1 MPQTDAHDRG
11 ASDER
16 ARRVALRAWAT
27 VGCLL
32 AVWLASRALVI
43 VWPAVELLIVGVVV
57 GFVCSPITNWLEGRG
72 VGRALAALASLL
84 LVLLVASLVFV
95 LLGPPFMSQLLEVLQ
110 RTPVYVSQL
119 RATMGRFW
127 ESFGSDKTVEVQQS
141 LDQFVTAISNL
152 GLNTSSELV
161 ERLSSGIVRNA
172 VSAVGGLFTLFLGL
186 VLGYWFAKDYP
197 RIARELMVI
206 AGPAHGRD
214 ISVLLAVMSRSVGGY
229 MRGVTVTSLVGG
241 LLAFVGYALM
251 GHPYAG
257 LMAIAMGVFHFVPV
271 VGPWIASALVVLLA
285 LSVSPVLALEALL
298 VSVVVQNLT
307 DNVVSPLVMQSSV
320 KVHPALSLLGIVI
333 GNALG
338 GVLGMALAIPL
349 TAAARSVFVYFFE
362 SKSGR
367 QLVSYDGALFRSTP
381 FRDEEGR
388 IEPSFDA
395 LDDDRFFESTRLVS
409 PEGLHAVRPEPRPDA
424 TGVGLGARV
433 QNVAR
438 RAMRGRSGADGE
450 EK

>member
-1 MPQTDAHDRG
+1 
-11 ASDER
+11 
-16 ARRVALRAWAT
+16 
-27 VGCLL
+27 
-32 AVWLASRALVI
+32 
-43 VWPAVELLIVGVVV
+43 
-57 GFVCSPITNWLEGRG
+57 
-72 VGRALAALASLL
+72 
-84 LVLLVASLVFV
+84 
-95 LLGPPFMSQLLEVLQ
+95 MSQLLEVLQ

-119 RATMGRFW
+119 RATMGGFW

-271 VGPWIASALVVLLA
+271 VGPWIASALAVLLA
-285 LSVSPVLALEALL
+285 LSVSPLLALEALL

-367 QLVSYDGALFRSTP
+367 QLVSYDGALLRSTP

-388 IEPSFDA
+388 PPSTPWTTTA
-395 LDDDRFFESTRLVS
+395 SSR
-409 PEGLHAVRPEPRPDA
+409 
-424 TGVGLGARV
+424 AR
-433 QNVAR
+433 
-438 RAMRGRSGADGE
+438 GW
-450 EK
+450 

>member
-1 MPQTDAHDRG
+1 
-11 ASDER
+11 
-16 ARRVALRAWAT
+16 
-27 VGCLL
+27 
-32 AVWLASRALVI
+32 
-43 VWPAVELLIVGVVV
+43 
-57 GFVCSPITNWLEGRG
+57 
-72 VGRALAALASLL
+72 
-84 LVLLVASLVFV
+84 
-95 LLGPPFMSQLLEVLQ
+95 
-110 RTPVYVSQL
+110 
-119 RATMGRFW
+119 
-127 ESFGSDKTVEVQQS
+127 
-141 LDQFVTAISNL
+141 
-152 GLNTSSELV
+152 
-161 ERLSSGIVRNA
+161 
-172 VSAVGGLFTLFLGL
+172 
-186 VLGYWFAKDYP
+186 
-197 RIARELMVI
+197 MVI

-214 ISVLLAVMSRSVGGY
+214 LSVLLAVMSRSVGGY
-229 MRGVTVTSLVGG
+229 MRGVTITSLVGG

-271 VGPWIASALVVLLA
+271 VGPWIASALAVLLA
-285 LSVSPVLALEALL
+285 LSVSPLLALEALL

-409 PEGLHAVRPEPRPDA
+409 PEGLHVVRPEPRPDA
-424 TGVGLGARV
+424 AGVGLGARV

-438 RAMRGRSGADGE
+438 HAMRGRSGADDE